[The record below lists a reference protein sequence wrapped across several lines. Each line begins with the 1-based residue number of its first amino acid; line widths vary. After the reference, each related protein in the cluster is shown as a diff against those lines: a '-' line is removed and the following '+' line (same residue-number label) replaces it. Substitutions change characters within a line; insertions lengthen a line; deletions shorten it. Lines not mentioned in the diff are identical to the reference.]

1 MPKEFDELKGQIEDL
16 AAQGADV
23 ASSSELGEMRELIS
37 SETEA
42 IKNQTTLLKEDAER
56 NKAFNKL
63 QIAADAYQYLTKE
76 RDDIAWRKEQKQV
89 ADVQK
94 KHNRGAKDA
103 REVMLE
109 QNRLILEKLTQL
121 QRAGFGGGGSGGS
134 GGGGNGG
141 NNGGDPNLPVPY
153 IEGEIVETS
162 RNIDKLGDDIRRT
175 YRGDQLLLEG
185 PKREFP
191 RVMTTRNKAQ
201 YRTSLG
207 AATLQRNLDNVPDE
221 IKAQMM
227 QNEKFQDDFKSMSNK
242 MEKLIRDPK
251 KGNRA
256 DVLKAIE
263 KMKLSGGEDISKA
276 LGLDEVKG
284 QVSKGEGNIFGG
296 LARDFFGINQ
306 GTDLFST
313 KALKEMFSADRIFG
327 KASKKEDTSWYNMS
341 RYAPFQGSNQFAEGA
356 QRDKEI
362 EDQLGKQESKSKKK
376 EEWRSKWIPEE
387 YRTADAMS
395 AADEQIQ
402 RAEQASE
409 AAGTRGEEPLSK
421 REKIVKERTGQDRES
436 ELEILKEI
444 RDILKRMAQSG
455 GFGGNNMGNQPG
467 GTDGGSFAGGFVGD
481 AASMAAG
488 GYAYDKLKNA
498 PKGRL
503 GLLARGKALLAG
515 GVGAV
520 KRLGTR
526 AAGGIAAAGTGLAT
540 RASAM
545 GASTMAG
552 ATGLAARVGLGG
564 AARFAGPIGAAIYA
578 GQGLYGGY
586 KQFNQTDEFN
596 LMEGE
601 DVSFGMKAASAYGG
615 MVNALTFGLADADSV
630 SKGVYGMTERDQLDA
645 IQEKDPELANIIQAK
660 IDSGMSVEDALDSE
674 RASIRDAGIDERGFF
689 RKFNPFTPFSGT
701 VEDMFSTSRQEAAMD
716 SAKESGLY
724 KKTIFGE
731 SVVDE
736 TMLGNASIEQLKAIA
751 ADDDLSDD
759 QMQRVQK
766 AIENRRL
773 TMGGDQGEGF
783 ADTFTDA
790 GSFVD
795 TTGREGQIDPNTG
808 EPIISAATQYDD
820 RQDREYMQAYSEGMD
835 SLGLQGPPPSRPEE
849 DHAGPAG
856 GIDDRYK
863 ERKESLAV
871 GTKVFDT
878 DKLVA
883 EDREFLEGTSS
894 SSKSK
899 MNFSMFNVAKH
910 SPDEYKEY
918 QERVQKEIQEKVAE
932 RKKKHPNM
940 NTANIMKSVR
950 PRVERNVRDQMIKEG
965 KLKAGILGGGAEID
979 GETYEGEGLAAP
991 TMDSIV
997 GRDIRNDEGF
1007 VKEHDQILQD
1017 TGLSDAEISQR
1028 TADSVD
1034 ALDGNRG
1041 VGDISG
1047 AVSPTG
1053 TALDRM
1059 GNIFSDARD
1068 AVRGFFGMGAPT
1080 PPSVIQGPPA
1090 PAPEAKIVA
1099 SINQPGVRDKSS
1111 TVARY
1116 NDRRFS

>member
-1 MPKEFDELKGQIEDL
+1 MPREFDELKGQIEDL

-76 RDDIAWRKEQKQV
+76 RDDVAWRKEQKQV

-103 REVMLE
+103 REIMLE

-134 GGGGNGG
+134 GGGGSGGGG
-141 NNGGDPNLPVPY
+141 NDPNLPVPY

-162 RNIDKLGDDIRRT
+162 RNIDRLGDDIRRT
-175 YRGDQLLLEG
+175 YKGEQLLLEG
-185 PKREFP
+185 PKKEFP

-221 IKAQMM
+221 IKTQMM

-256 DVLKAIE
+256 NVLKEIE
-263 KMKLSGGEDISKA
+263 AMKLSGGEDIAKA
-276 LGLDEVKG
+276 LGLDDVKS

-341 RYAPFQGSNQFAEGA
+341 RYAPFQGGNQFAEGA

-362 EDQLGKQESKSKKK
+362 EAQLGKDAGGSKKK
-376 EEWRSKWIPEE
+376 EWRSKWIPEE
-387 YRTADAMS
+387 YRTAEEMS

-409 AAGTRGEEPLSK
+409 AAGTGGEEPLSK

-444 RDILKRMAQSG
+444 RDTLKSMAQSG
-455 GFGGNNMGNQPG
+455 GFGGNNMGYPPG
-467 GTDGGSFAGGFVGD
+467 GTDGGSFAGGFATD

-488 GYAYDKLKNA
+488 GYAYDKFKNA

-526 AAGGIAAAGTGLAT
+526 AAGAVGSAGTAIAT

-552 ATGLAARVGLGG
+552 ASGLAARVGLGG
-564 AARFAGPIGAAIYA
+564 AARFAGPVGLALTAGA
-578 GQGLYGGY
+578 GLYGGY

-596 LMEGE
+596 LREGE
-601 DVSFGMKAASAYGG
+601 DASLGMKAASAYGG

-645 IQEKDPELANIIQAK
+645 IQEKDPELANIIQGK
-660 IDSGMSVEDALDSE
+660 IDGGMSAEEALDSE

-701 VEDMFSTSRQEAAMD
+701 MEDLFTTSRQEAAMD

-736 TMLGNASIEQLKAIA
+736 TMLGNATIDQLKAIA
-751 ADDDLSDD
+751 EDDDLSDD

-795 TTGREGQIDPNTG
+795 TTGKEGQIDPNTG
-808 EPIISAATQYDD
+808 QPIISAATQYDD
-820 RQDREYMQAYSEGMD
+820 RQDDLYQEAYKEGMGD
-835 SLGLQGPPPSRPEE
+835 IPGPPAPRPDI

-856 GIDDRYK
+856 GINDRYK
-863 ERKESLAV
+863 ERLAV

-878 DKLVA
+878 DKLAA

-918 QERVQKEIQEKVAE
+918 QERVEKEIEAKVAE

-940 NTANIMKSVR
+940 NTVNIMKSVR

-965 KLKAGILGGGAEID
+965 KLKAGIIGGAEID
-979 GETYEGEGLAAP
+979 GETYEGEGLDAP
-991 TMDSIV
+991 QGTDLFGDV
-997 GRDIRNDEGF
+997 RYDEGF
-1007 VKEHDQILQD
+1007 MKEHDQILQD

-1028 TADSVD
+1028 TSDAVD
-1034 ALDGNRG
+1034 ALDANRG

-1059 GNIFSDARD
+1059 GNIFSDAKD
-1068 AVRGFFGMGAPT
+1068 AVRGFFGMGAPA
-1080 PPSVIQGPPA
+1080 PSVIQGPPA